1 MTFFKNILGTL
12 SILLLLPSEIKGQC
26 TKPTTTSDHAGVHSA
41 DILKDTFEEGSS
53 IRLQCHPGYERSSGL
68 SRLTCAGGQWTPSPE
83 SFICKKKSCGN
94 PGEVNNGDYQF
105 PNGVEFGAEIT
116 AVCKTGY
123 YIVGENKRT
132 CMANGQWDGREAI
145 CDPVRCGPPPDVTNG
160 LLTLPPNE
168 EYEYGHA
175 VQYKCSD
182 GYTLFGDED
191 PADTVHCL
199 ADATWSKKPRCTKVE
214 CPRQSIPNAKRIEGP
229 SGPYGFGARL
239 VYECNVGYRFLPP
252 DNNRMVCSEYGWS
265 HNLTCEVVKCSQP
278 GATNATITEGAADS
292 YQYGAIVKYKCPAGH
307 TLLGS
312 PELRCKSDGQ
322 WSSNPPVCLK
332 VVKCSQPGAT
342 NAIITEGAAGSY
354 DYGAIVKY
362 KCPAG
367 HTQSGSPELR
377 CKSDGLWSSNPPV
390 CLKVVE
396 CPEPPATNATITGE
410 PNGPYYS
417 GAIIRYECPDK
428 QTMSGPS
435 QLECRPN
442 GQWSPGPPVC
452 HEGGLTVLKILGA
465 VFGVLFGVGAI
476 VGGFW
481 LYKNNK
487 KKNESYTRPSS
498 SEGEELKS
506 RSANNPENGV

>member
-332 VVKCSQPGAT
+332 VV
-342 NAIITEGAAGSY
+342 
-354 DYGAIVKY
+354 
-362 KCPAG
+362 
-367 HTQSGSPELR
+367 
-377 CKSDGLWSSNPPV
+377 
-390 CLKVVE
+390 E